1 MRIFS
6 LILCLLAT
14 ATSVLAQTSQHSGQ
28 PSWQPVSADS
38 TFSTGDMWASNGVRY
53 RLYGV
58 QSCLRGTT
66 YTDHAGDRK
75 DCGEA
80 SMFMLASLMQDLKPL
95 CYAVAQTRDGA
106 TQFVICSAVLT
117 KGGNAGKTLD
127 IGTMLISSGFGF
139 AALKPDGQP
148 VNMGYAV
155 AQNMAEEKRK
165 GLWAFSD
172 LPDPNAALLQALPQ
186 PQQ

>member
-6 LILCLLAT
+6 LILSLLAI
-14 ATSVLAQTSQHSGQ
+14 AAPALAQTSQVSDRA
-28 PSWQPVSADS
+28 SWQPVAADS
-38 TFSTGDMWASNGVRY
+38 TFTTGDTWDAGGVRY

-66 YTDHAGDRK
+66 YTDHTGIRK

-80 SMFMLASLMQDLKPL
+80 SMFMLASIMQDLKPL
-95 CYAVAQTRDGA
+95 CYAVAQTRDGS
-106 TQFVICSAVLT
+106 TRFVICSAVLT
-117 KGGNAGKTLD
+117 RGGNAGKTLD
-127 IGTMLISSGFGF
+127 VGTMLISSGFGF

-172 LPDPNAALLQALPQ
+172 LPDPNAALLQAVPR
-186 PQQ
+186 P

>member
-1 MRIFS
+1 MRIFGV
-6 LILCLLAT
+6 ILSLLAI
-14 ATSVLAQTSQHSGQ
+14 AAPAFAQSSQLLGQ
-28 PSWQPVSADS
+28 PSWQPVPTDS
-38 TFSTGDMWASNGVRY
+38 TFTTGDTWQSGSVRY

-66 YTDHAGDRK
+66 YTDHVGNRK

-95 CYAVAQTRDGA
+95 CYAVAQTRDGS
-106 TQFVICSAVLT
+106 TRFVICSAVLT
-117 KGGNAGKTLD
+117 RGGNAGKTLD
-127 IGTMLISSGFGF
+127 VGTMLISSGFGF

-165 GLWAFSD
+165 GLWAFND

-186 PQQ
+186 SKQ

>member
-6 LILCLLAT
+6 LILYLFAIAT
-14 ATSVLAQTSQHSGQ
+14 PALAQTSQLAGL
-28 PSWQPVSADS
+28 PGWQPVPADS
-38 TFSTGDMWASNGVRY
+38 TFSTGDTWDSNGVRY

-58 QSCLRGTT
+58 QSCLRGTF
-66 YTDHAGDRK
+66 YTDQTGKRR

-106 TQFVICSAVLT
+106 TRFVICSAVLT
-117 KGGNAGKTLD
+117 RGGNAGKTLD
-127 IGTMLISSGFGF
+127 VGTMLISSGFGF

-186 PQQ
+186 PKQ

>member
-6 LILCLLAT
+6 LILCLLAI
-14 ATSVLAQTSQHSGQ
+14 ASPVLAQTNQLPGQ
-28 PSWQPVSADS
+28 PMWQPVPTDS
-38 TFSTGDMWASNGVRY
+38 TFSTGDTWDSNGVRY

-58 QSCLRGTT
+58 QSCLRGTFF
-66 YTDHAGDRK
+66 TDHVGERK

-106 TQFVICSAVLT
+106 MRFVICSAVLT
-117 KGGNAGKTLD
+117 RGSNAGKSLD
-127 IGTMLISSGFGF
+127 VGTMLISSGFGF

-155 AQNMAEEKRK
+155 AQNMAEEKHK

-172 LPDPNAALLQALPQ
+172 LPDPNAALLQALPR
-186 PQQ
+186 P

>member
-6 LILCLLAT
+6 VILCFLVT
-14 ATSVLAQTSQHSGQ
+14 ASPVLAQTGQ
-28 PSWQPVSADS
+28 LAGQSSWQPVPADS
-38 TFSTGDMWASNGVRY
+38 TFSTGDTWDSSGVRY

-58 QSCLRGTT
+58 QSCLRGTS
-66 YTDHAGDRK
+66 YTDHAGNRK

-95 CYAVAQTRDGA
+95 CYAVARTRDG
-106 TQFVICSAVLT
+106 TTRFVVCYAVLT
-117 KGGNAGKTLD
+117 RGKNAGKTLD
-127 IGTMLISSGFGF
+127 VGTMLISSGFGF

-165 GLWAFSD
+165 GLWAFND
-172 LPDPNAALLQALPQ
+172 LPDPNAALLRALPQ